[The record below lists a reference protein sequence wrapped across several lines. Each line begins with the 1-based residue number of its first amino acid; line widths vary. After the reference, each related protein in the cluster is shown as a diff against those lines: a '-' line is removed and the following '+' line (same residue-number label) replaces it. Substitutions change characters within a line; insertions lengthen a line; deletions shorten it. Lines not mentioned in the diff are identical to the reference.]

1 MATVFSDLKSLKV
14 TSSFFPLFLSRKA
27 TGRRTPTLPSPAS
40 TGCRTNP
47 RVFASGGRSSGIGW
61 SCWVRSSL
69 GWEHW
74 EHWPGSTKIHSCF
87 HSFRSRLISSMW
99 SLLCLH
105 RQQLSLAGV
114 RVEGEGQGGAGG
126 VALQAERAAGEDQ
139 DQQQV
144 APPAGADA

>member
-87 HSFRSRLISSMW
+87 HSFRSRLIDFLHVVSALPPQTATLARRSQSGRRRPRWSWRSGTPGRTSSWRRPRPTTGSAACW
-99 SLLCLH
+99 S
-105 RQQLSLAGV
+105 
-114 RVEGEGQGGAGG
+114 
-126 VALQAERAAGEDQ
+126 
-139 DQQQV
+139 
-144 APPAGADA
+144 

>member
-14 TSSFFPLFLSRKA
+14 TSSFFPLSPSRKA

-47 RVFASGGRSSGIGW
+47 RVFASGGRSSGSGW

-74 EHWPGSTKIHSCF
+74 EHTD
-87 HSFRSRLISSMW
+87 
-99 SLLCLH
+99 SLLSLDFLH
-105 RQQLSLAGV
+105 VVSAFPPQTATLARRSQSG
-114 RVEGEGQGGAGG
+114 RRRPRWSWRSGTPGRTSSWRRPRPTTGS
-126 VALQAERAAGEDQ
+126 AACWS
-139 DQQQV
+139 
-144 APPAGADA
+144 